1 MNTETRKRALA
12 LLIAWAGVIV
22 MLLATA
28 TSAFAQD
35 ESAEHEDGGQFGRV
49 KDTYENCVSDSKEQA
64 IVTRMEQDGLID
76 RMDYGANPRDGVL
89 SDEGRAQI
97 KDEHPERWAELE
109 KHYEDDPGLWGTIG
123 NGVRNGSC
131 AVVAP
136 IGAAGSKIKDTV
148 SKSKFWGDP
157 IGKFV
162 KSVMEGNTEAL
173 TATMTFWMNFSTTSV
188 DVSANTQGVKNIVM
202 GVSGVALIASFIY
215 GGWRIA
221 SSRRAGLQEGVSE
234 LNDNML
240 RWLIFSIAVPAM
252 VPGAMVASDA
262 LADAI
267 MEQFGNPETII
278 NLGGIEDEV
287 YGPIVTL
294 ILSFIVLA
302 GSLVQMLALVT
313 RVLLAPIAAG
323 LTPLFAAL
331 SFSSAG
337 RQGLNHLVAFLI
349 SIIAFKPVSALLYSV
364 VLWNVSGTEE
374 IDGTQIIINA
384 LMIGIAGFSAPALVR
399 AVVPAVAQA
408 GGGGAAPMLA
418 GATGAMAGG
427 LGMAGAALRGSASA
441 VGALG
446 KAGAN
451 GAQAG
456 GKSLGSSSGGGES
469 AAGSGVKGPVGP
481 RGGGGASADGGPR
494 GATQTGG
501 GGARGAAQTGGS
513 RGATTGSR
521 GRGGA
526 GQKAAATGRAVA
538 RGTGAAGRAMARGTG
553 SALSAVGTAST
564 AAGGA
569 LRQGSGAAYRSQQLF
584 DDSIGVVGNY
594 AGQAHR

>member
-1 MNTETRKRALA
+1 MKPVANQNVPARWLIVVVVALMVLITSPFAVAEEEAEQRGWGET
-12 LLIAWAGVIV
+12 
-22 MLLATA
+22 
-28 TSAFAQD
+28 
-35 ESAEHEDGGQFGRV
+35 
-49 KDTYENCVSDSKEQA
+49 VSDSAAACVDESVA
-64 IVTRMEQDGLID
+64 GDIVRRMIRDGLLD
-76 RMDYGANPRDGVL
+76 ANEYRAAPNGGGFSEEVL
-89 SDEGRAQI
+89 AEVKEA
-97 KDEHPERWAELE
+97 HPERWAELE
-109 KHYEDDPGLWGTIG
+109 QHYAEESESGLGW
-123 NGVRNGSC
+123 
-131 AVVAP
+131 VAGQTRAGGCLL
-136 IGAAGSKIKDTV
+136 IGAGRGSGTYVKDKV
-148 SKSKFWGDP
+148 AQSKFWNDP

-188 DVSANTQGVKNIVM
+188 DISGNTQGVKNIVM
-202 GVSGVALIASFIY
+202 GVSGMALIASFIY
-215 GGWRIA
+215 GGYRIA
-221 SSRRAGLQEGVSE
+221 SSRRGGLQEGVTE

-349 SIIAFKPVSALLYSV
+349 SIIAFKPVSALLYAV

-374 IDGTQIIINA
+374 IDGTQMIINA

-418 GATGAMAGG
+418 GAAGAAGAGMA
-427 LGMAGAALRGSASA
+427 MAGAASRGLGSA

-446 KAGAN
+446 KGGAK
-451 GAQAG
+451 GAQSG
-456 GKSLGSSSGGGES
+456 GNSPGGGSGGGS
-469 AAGSGVKGPVGP
+469 AAGSGATGPVGP
-481 RGGGGASADGGPR
+481 RGGGSAGPAGARGG
-494 GATQTGG
+494 GG
-501 GGARGAAQTGGS
+501 GGASAATP
-513 RGATTGSR
+513 A
-521 GRGGA
+521 GRGGNA
-526 GQKAAATGRAVA
+526 ARKA
-538 RGTGAAGRAMARGTG
+538 GAAGRATARGAGKALAGVGAGATAVG
-553 SALSAVGTAST
+553 SAVRQ
-564 AAGGA
+564 AGGA
-569 LRQGSGAAYRSQQLF
+569 GYRGQQIF
-584 DDSIGVVGNY
+584 DDSIGVAGNY

>member
-1 MNTETRKRALA
+1 MSQRDMNSWVHRVVAVAFAMVVL
-12 LLIAWAGVIV
+12 
-22 MLLATA
+22 ML
-28 TSAFAQD
+28 SAAVPAMAQD
-35 ESAEHEDGGQFGRV
+35 ENTEDKNWMQRGQEECVAATDATGILQDLLDEGTISQDEYNDAVVSATGMTIGV
-49 KDTYENCVSDSKEQA
+49 KDEGVEKIKEKH
-64 IVTRMEQDGLID
+64 
-76 RMDYGANPRDGVL
+76 
-89 SDEGRAQI
+89 S
-97 KDEHPERWAELE
+97 ERWKEIE
-109 KHYEDDPGLWGTIG
+109 KEISENRGFWQRRGDNLKSALCW
-123 NGVRNGSC
+123 
-131 AVVAP
+131 AVSPVN
-136 IGAAGSKIKDTV
+136 AGIEAVNNSP
-148 SKSKFWGDP
+148 FWGDP

-173 TATMTFWMNFSTTSV
+173 AATMTFWMNFSTTSV

-202 GVSGVALIASFIY
+202 GVSGFALIASFIY

-221 SSRRAGLQEGVSE
+221 SSRRVGLQEGVSE

-267 MEQFGNPETII
+267 MEQFGSTETLI

-287 YGPIVTL
+287 YGPILTL
-294 ILSFIVLA
+294 ILSFVVLA

-364 VLWNVSGTEE
+364 VLWNVSGTED
-374 IDGTQIIINA
+374 ISGTQVIINA

-408 GGGGAAPMLA
+408 GGGGAAPMLG
-418 GATGAMAGG
+418 GAAGAMAGG
-427 LGMAGAALRGSASA
+427 LGMAGAVLRGSGSA

-446 KAGAN
+446 KAGAS
-451 GAQAG
+451 GAQGG

-494 GATQTGG
+494 G
-501 GGARGAAQTGGS
+501 
-513 RGATTGSR
+513 
-521 GRGGA
+521 
-526 GQKAAATGRAVA
+526 
-538 RGTGAAGRAMARGTG
+538 
-553 SALSAVGTAST
+553 
-564 AAGGA
+564 
-569 LRQGSGAAYRSQQLF
+569 
-584 DDSIGVVGNY
+584 
-594 AGQAHR
+594 

>member
-1 MNTETRKRALA
+1 MRNATCERGLRFLFAGIVALFVAA
-12 LLIAWAGVIV
+12 LLASPAI
-22 MLLATA
+22 
-28 TSAFAQD
+28 AQD
-35 ESAEHEDGGQFGRV
+35 EDGDDRNRLQRGHDVCVETGVGR
-49 KDTYENCVSDSKEQA
+49 D
-64 IVTRMEQDGLID
+64 IVDELYQEGLISESEKNDATGLFSYEQDKVDAL
-76 RMDYGANPRDGVL
+76 REQHA
-89 SDEGRAQI
+89 
-97 KDEHPERWAELE
+97 ERWDEIQ
-109 KHYEDDPGLWGTIG
+109 KDKEDSRGLFGKAG
-123 NGVRNGSC
+123 K
-131 AVVAP
+131 VVESG
-136 IGAAGSKIKDTV
+136 ICWAGSPVNAGIEAV
-148 SKSKFWGDP
+148 NNSPFWGDP

-173 TATMTFWMNFSTTSV
+173 TATMTFWMDFSTTSV
-188 DVSANTQGVKNIVM
+188 DIAGNTQGVKNIVM
-202 GVSGVALIASFIY
+202 GVSGMALIASFIY
-215 GGWRIA
+215 GGYRIA
-221 SSRRAGLQEGVSE
+221 SSRRGGLQEGVTE

-349 SIIAFKPVSALLYSV
+349 SIIAFKPVSALLYAV

-374 IDGTQIIINA
+374 IDGTQMIINA

-418 GATGAMAGG
+418 GATGAAGAG
-427 LGMAGAALRGSASA
+427 LAMAGAASRGVGSA

-446 KAGAN
+446 KGGAT
-451 GAQAG
+451 GAQSG
-456 GKSLGSSSGGGES
+456 GNSPGGGSGGGS
-469 AAGSGVKGPVGP
+469 AAGSGASGPVGP
-481 RGGGGASADGGPR
+481 RGGGSAEPGGAR
-494 GATQTGG
+494 GG
-501 GGARGAAQTGGS
+501 GGASAATPTS
-513 RGATTGSR
+513 RGGNAAR
-521 GRGGA
+521 
-526 GQKAAATGRAVA
+526 KA
-538 RGTGAAGRAMARGTG
+538 GAAGRATARGAGKALAGVGAGSTAVGNTLRQVG
-553 SALSAVGTAST
+553 SAG
-564 AAGGA
+564 
-569 LRQGSGAAYRSQQLF
+569 YRGQQIF
-584 DDSIGVVGNY
+584 DDSIGVAGNY

>member
-1 MNTETRKRALA
+1 MKPVANQNVPAR
-12 LLIAWAGVIV
+12 LLIVVAVALMVLITSP
-22 MLLATA
+22 LAVAEDEAEQRGWRETVGD
-28 TSAFAQD
+28 SAAACVD
-35 ESAEHEDGGQFGRV
+35 ESVAD
-49 KDTYENCVSDSKEQA
+49 D
-64 IVTRMEQDGLID
+64 IVRRMIRDGLLD
-76 RMDYGANPRDGVL
+76 ANEYRPAPNGGGFSEEVL
-89 SDEGRAQI
+89 AEVKEAQ
-97 KDEHPERWAELE
+97 PERWAELE
-109 KHYEDDPGLWGTIG
+109 QHYAEESESGLGWVAGKARSGGCLVLGAGRGSGTY
-123 NGVRNGSC
+123 VKDK
-131 AVVAP
+131 VAQ
-136 IGAAGSKIKDTV
+136 
-148 SKSKFWGDP
+148 SKFWDDP

-173 TATMTFWMNFSTTSV
+173 TATMTFWMDFSTTSV
-188 DVSANTQGVKNIVM
+188 DIAGNTQGVKNIVM
-202 GVSGVALIASFIY
+202 GVSGMALIASFIY
-215 GGWRIA
+215 GGYRIA
-221 SSRRAGLQEGVSE
+221 SSRRGGLQEGVTE

-349 SIIAFKPVSALLYSV
+349 SIIAFKPVSALLYAV

-374 IDGTQIIINA
+374 IDGTQMIINA

-418 GATGAMAGG
+418 GAAGAAGAG
-427 LGMAGAALRGSASA
+427 LAMAGAASRGVGSA

-446 KAGAN
+446 KGGAK
-451 GAQAG
+451 GAQ
-456 GKSLGSSSGGGES
+456 SGGNSPGGGNGGGS
-469 AAGSGVKGPVGP
+469 AAGSGATGPVGP
-481 RGGGGASADGGPR
+481 RGGGSAGPTGAR
-494 GATQTGG
+494 GG
-501 GGARGAAQTGGS
+501 GGASAATPTS
-513 RGATTGSR
+513 RGGNAAR
-521 GRGGA
+521 
-526 GQKAAATGRAVA
+526 KA
-538 RGTGAAGRAMARGTG
+538 GAAGRATARGAGKALAGVGAGSTAVGNTLRQVG
-553 SALSAVGTAST
+553 SAG
-564 AAGGA
+564 
-569 LRQGSGAAYRSQQLF
+569 YRGQQIF
-584 DDSIGVVGNY
+584 DDSIGVAGNY

>member
-1 MNTETRKRALA
+1 MSNATCERGLRLLFAGIVALFVAA
-12 LLIAWAGVIV
+12 LLASPAI
-22 MLLATA
+22 
-28 TSAFAQD
+28 AQD
-35 ESAEHEDGGQFGRV
+35 EDGDDRNRLQRGHDVCVETGVGR
-49 KDTYENCVSDSKEQA
+49 D
-64 IVTRMEQDGLID
+64 IVDELYQEGLISESEKNDATGLFSYEQDKVDAI
-76 RMDYGANPRDGVL
+76 REQHA
-89 SDEGRAQI
+89 
-97 KDEHPERWAELE
+97 ERWDEIQ
-109 KHYEDDPGLWGTIG
+109 KDKEDSRGLFGKAG
-123 NGVRNGSC
+123 K
-131 AVVAP
+131 VVESG
-136 IGAAGSKIKDTV
+136 ICWAGSPVNAGIEAV
-148 SKSKFWGDP
+148 NNSPFWGDP

-173 TATMTFWMNFSTTSV
+173 TATMTFWMDFSTTSV
-188 DVSANTQGVKNIVM
+188 DIAGNTQGVKNIVM
-202 GVSGVALIASFIY
+202 GVSGMALIASFIY
-215 GGWRIA
+215 GGYRIA
-221 SSRRAGLQEGVSE
+221 SSRRGGLQEGVTE

-349 SIIAFKPVSALLYSV
+349 SIIAFKPVSALLYAV

-374 IDGTQIIINA
+374 INGTQMIINA

-418 GATGAMAGG
+418 GATGAAGAG
-427 LGMAGAALRGSASA
+427 LAMAGAASRGVGSA

-446 KAGAN
+446 KGGAK
-451 GAQAG
+451 GVQSG
-456 GKSLGSSSGGGES
+456 GNSPGGGSGGGS
-469 AAGSGVKGPVGP
+469 AAGSGATGPVGP
-481 RGGGGASADGGPR
+481 RGGGSAGPTGAR
-494 GATQTGG
+494 GG
-501 GGARGAAQTGGS
+501 GGASAATPTS
-513 RGATTGSR
+513 RGGNAAR
-521 GRGGA
+521 
-526 GQKAAATGRAVA
+526 KA
-538 RGTGAAGRAMARGTG
+538 GAAGRAAARGAGKALAGVGAG
-553 SALSAVGTAST
+553 STAVGNTLRQV
-564 AAGGA
+564 GGA
-569 LRQGSGAAYRSQQLF
+569 GYRGQQIF
-584 DDSIGVVGNY
+584 DDSIGVAGNY
-594 AGQAHR
+594 AGQADR

>member
-1 MNTETRKRALA
+1 MVLITSPLAVAEDEAEQRGWRETV
-12 LLIAWAGVIV
+12 GD
-22 MLLATA
+22 
-28 TSAFAQD
+28 SAAACVD
-35 ESAEHEDGGQFGRV
+35 ESVAD
-49 KDTYENCVSDSKEQA
+49 D
-64 IVTRMEQDGLID
+64 IVRRMIRDGLLD
-76 RMDYGANPRDGVL
+76 ANEYRPAPNGGGFSEEVL
-89 SDEGRAQI
+89 AEVKEAQ
-97 KDEHPERWAELE
+97 PERWAELE
-109 KHYEDDPGLWGTIG
+109 QHYAEESESGLGWVAGKARSGGCLVLGAGRGSGTY
-123 NGVRNGSC
+123 VKDK
-131 AVVAP
+131 VAQ
-136 IGAAGSKIKDTV
+136 
-148 SKSKFWGDP
+148 SKFWDDP

-162 KSVMEGNTEAL
+162 RSVMEGNTEAL
-173 TATMTFWMNFSTTSV
+173 TATMTFWMDFSTTSV
-188 DVSANTQGVKNIVM
+188 DISGNTQGVKNIVM
-202 GVSGVALIASFIY
+202 GVSGMALIASFIY
-215 GGWRIA
+215 GGYRIA
-221 SSRRAGLQEGVSE
+221 SSRRGGLQEGVTE

-349 SIIAFKPVSALLYSV
+349 SIIAFKPVSALLYAV

-374 IDGTQIIINA
+374 IDGTQMIINA

-418 GATGAMAGG
+418 GATGAAGAG
-427 LGMAGAALRGSASA
+427 LAMAGAASRGVGSA

-446 KAGAN
+446 KGGAR
-451 GAQAG
+451 GAQSG
-456 GKSLGSSSGGGES
+456 GNSPGGGSGGGS
-469 AAGSGVKGPVGP
+469 AAGSGATGPVGP
-481 RGGGGASADGGPR
+481 RGGGSAEPGGAR
-494 GATQTGG
+494 GG
-501 GGARGAAQTGGS
+501 GGASAATPTS
-513 RGATTGSR
+513 RGGNAAR
-521 GRGGA
+521 
-526 GQKAAATGRAVA
+526 KA
-538 RGTGAAGRAMARGTG
+538 GAAGRATARGAGKALAGVGAG
-553 SALSAVGTAST
+553 STAVGNTLRQV
-564 AAGGA
+564 GGA
-569 LRQGSGAAYRSQQLF
+569 GYRGQQIF
-584 DDSIGVVGNY
+584 DDSIGVAGNY

>member
-1 MNTETRKRALA
+1 MRNATCERGLRLLFAGIVALFVAA
-12 LLIAWAGVIV
+12 LLASPAI
-22 MLLATA
+22 
-28 TSAFAQD
+28 AQD
-35 ESAEHEDGGQFGRV
+35 EDGDDRNRLQRGHDVCVETGVGR
-49 KDTYENCVSDSKEQA
+49 D
-64 IVTRMEQDGLID
+64 IVDELYQEGLISESEKNDATGLFSYEQDKVDAI
-76 RMDYGANPRDGVL
+76 REQHA
-89 SDEGRAQI
+89 
-97 KDEHPERWAELE
+97 ERWDEIQ
-109 KHYEDDPGLWGTIG
+109 KDKEDSRGLFGKAG
-123 NGVRNGSC
+123 K
-131 AVVAP
+131 VVESG
-136 IGAAGSKIKDTV
+136 ICWAGSPVNAGIEAV
-148 SKSKFWGDP
+148 NNSPFWGDP

-173 TATMTFWMNFSTTSV
+173 TATMTFWMDFSTTSV
-188 DVSANTQGVKNIVM
+188 DIAGNTQGVKNIVM
-202 GVSGVALIASFIY
+202 GVSGMALIASFIY
-215 GGWRIA
+215 GGYRIA
-221 SSRRAGLQEGVSE
+221 SSRRGGLQEGVTE

-349 SIIAFKPVSALLYSV
+349 SIIAFKPVSALLYAV

-374 IDGTQIIINA
+374 INGTQMIINA

-418 GATGAMAGG
+418 GATGAAGAG
-427 LGMAGAALRGSASA
+427 LAMAGAASRGVGSA

-446 KAGAN
+446 KGGAT
-451 GAQAG
+451 GAQSG
-456 GKSLGSSSGGGES
+456 GSSPGGGSGGGS
-469 AAGSGVKGPVGP
+469 AAGSGATGPVGP
-481 RGGGGASADGGPR
+481 RGGGSAGPAGAR
-494 GATQTGG
+494 GG
-501 GGARGAAQTGGS
+501 GGGGTSAATPAS
-513 RGATTGSR
+513 RGGNAAR
-521 GRGGA
+521 
-526 GQKAAATGRAVA
+526 KA
-538 RGTGAAGRAMARGTG
+538 GAAGRATARGAGKALAGVGAGATAVG
-553 SALSAVGTAST
+553 SAVRQ
-564 AAGGA
+564 AGGA
-569 LRQGSGAAYRSQQLF
+569 GYRGQQLF
-584 DDSIGVVGNY
+584 DDSIGVAGNY

>member
-1 MNTETRKRALA
+1 MRNATYKRGLRFLFAGIVALFVAA
-12 LLIAWAGVIV
+12 LLASPAI
-22 MLLATA
+22 
-28 TSAFAQD
+28 AQD
-35 ESAEHEDGGQFGRV
+35 GDGDDRNRLQRGHDACVEVGDGR
-49 KDTYENCVSDSKEQA
+49 E
-64 IVTRMEQDGLID
+64 IVDQLYKDGLISESEKND
-76 RMDYGANPRDGVL
+76 AT
-89 SDEGRAQI
+89 GRFGYEQDKVDKIREQHA
-97 KDEHPERWAELE
+97 ERWDEIQKDKEDNRGLLGRVGKGLE
-109 KHYEDDPGLWGTIG
+109 SGICW
-123 NGVRNGSC
+123 
-131 AVVAP
+131 
-136 IGAAGSKIKDTV
+136 AGSPVNAGIEAV
-148 SKSKFWGDP
+148 NNSPFWDDP

-188 DVSANTQGVKNIVM
+188 DISGNTQGVKNIVM
-202 GVSGVALIASFIY
+202 GVSGMALIASFIY
-215 GGWRIA
+215 GGYRIA
-221 SSRRAGLQEGVSE
+221 SSRRGGLQEGVTE

-349 SIIAFKPVSALLYSV
+349 SIIAFKPVSALLYAV

-374 IDGTQIIINA
+374 IDGTQMIINA

-418 GATGAMAGG
+418 GAAGAAGAGMA
-427 LGMAGAALRGSASA
+427 MAGAASRGLGSA

-446 KAGAN
+446 KGGAT
-451 GAQAG
+451 GAQSG
-456 GKSLGSSSGGGES
+456 GNSPGGGSGGGS
-469 AAGSGVKGPVGP
+469 AAGSGANGPVGP
-481 RGGGGASADGGPR
+481 RGGGSAGPDGSR
-494 GATQTGG
+494 GG
-501 GGARGAAQTGGS
+501 GGASASTPAS
-513 RGATTGSR
+513 RGGNAAR
-521 GRGGA
+521 
-526 GQKAAATGRAVA
+526 KA
-538 RGTGAAGRAMARGTG
+538 GAAGRATARGAG
-553 SALSAVGTAST
+553 KALAGVGAGATAVGNAVRQ
-564 AAGGA
+564 AGGA
-569 LRQGSGAAYRSQQLF
+569 GYRGQQIF
-584 DDSIGVVGNY
+584 DDSIGVAGNY

>member
-1 MNTETRKRALA
+1 MRNATCERGLRLLFAGIVALFVAA
-12 LLIAWAGVIV
+12 LLASPAI
-22 MLLATA
+22 
-28 TSAFAQD
+28 AQD
-35 ESAEHEDGGQFGRV
+35 EDGDDRNRLQRGHDVCVETGVGR
-49 KDTYENCVSDSKEQA
+49 D
-64 IVTRMEQDGLID
+64 IVDELYQEGLISESEKNDATGLFSYEQDKVDAI
-76 RMDYGANPRDGVL
+76 REQHA
-89 SDEGRAQI
+89 
-97 KDEHPERWAELE
+97 ERWDEIQ
-109 KHYEDDPGLWGTIG
+109 KDKEDSRGLFGKAG
-123 NGVRNGSC
+123 K
-131 AVVAP
+131 VVESG
-136 IGAAGSKIKDTV
+136 ICWAGSPVNAGIEAV
-148 SKSKFWGDP
+148 NNSPFWGDP

-173 TATMTFWMNFSTTSV
+173 TATMTFWMDFSTTSV
-188 DVSANTQGVKNIVM
+188 DIAGNTQGVKNIVM
-202 GVSGVALIASFIY
+202 GVSGMALIASFIY
-215 GGWRIA
+215 GGYRIA
-221 SSRRAGLQEGVSE
+221 SSRRGGLQEGVTE

-349 SIIAFKPVSALLYSV
+349 SIIAFKPVSALLYAV

-374 IDGTQIIINA
+374 INGTQMIINA

-418 GATGAMAGG
+418 GATGAAGAG
-427 LGMAGAALRGSASA
+427 LAMAGAASRGVGSA

-446 KAGAN
+446 KGGAK
-451 GAQAG
+451 GVQSG
-456 GKSLGSSSGGGES
+456 GNSPGGGSGGGS
-469 AAGSGVKGPVGP
+469 AAGSGATGPVGP
-481 RGGGGASADGGPR
+481 RGGGSAGPTGAR
-494 GATQTGG
+494 GG
-501 GGARGAAQTGGS
+501 GGASAATPTS
-513 RGATTGSR
+513 RGGNAAR
-521 GRGGA
+521 
-526 GQKAAATGRAVA
+526 KA
-538 RGTGAAGRAMARGTG
+538 GAAGRAAARGAGKALAGVGAG
-553 SALSAVGTAST
+553 STAVGNTLRQV
-564 AAGGA
+564 GGA
-569 LRQGSGAAYRSQQLF
+569 GYRGQQIF
-584 DDSIGVVGNY
+584 DDSIGVAGNY

>member
-1 MNTETRKRALA
+1 MRNATYKRGLRFLFAGIVVLFVAA
-12 LLIAWAGVIV
+12 LLASPAI
-22 MLLATA
+22 
-28 TSAFAQD
+28 AQD
-35 ESAEHEDGGQFGRV
+35 GDGDDRNRLQRGHDACVEVGDGR
-49 KDTYENCVSDSKEQA
+49 E
-64 IVTRMEQDGLID
+64 IVDQLYKDGLISESEKND
-76 RMDYGANPRDGVL
+76 AT
-89 SDEGRAQI
+89 GRFGYEQDKVDKIREQHA
-97 KDEHPERWAELE
+97 ERWDEIQKDKEDNRGLLGRVGKGLE
-109 KHYEDDPGLWGTIG
+109 SGICW
-123 NGVRNGSC
+123 
-131 AVVAP
+131 
-136 IGAAGSKIKDTV
+136 AGSPVNAGIEAV
-148 SKSKFWGDP
+148 NNSPFWDDP

-188 DVSANTQGVKNIVM
+188 DISGNTQGVKNIVM
-202 GVSGVALIASFIY
+202 GVSGMALIASFIY
-215 GGWRIA
+215 GGYRIA
-221 SSRRAGLQEGVSE
+221 SSRRGGLQEGVTE

-349 SIIAFKPVSALLYSV
+349 SIIAFKPVSALLYAV

-374 IDGTQIIINA
+374 IDGTQMIINA

-418 GATGAMAGG
+418 GAAGAAGAGMA
-427 LGMAGAALRGSASA
+427 MAGAASRGLGSA

-446 KAGAN
+446 KGGAK
-451 GAQAG
+451 GAQSG
-456 GKSLGSSSGGGES
+456 GNSPGGGSGGGS
-469 AAGSGVKGPVGP
+469 AAGSGATGPVGP
-481 RGGGGASADGGPR
+481 RGGGSAGPDGAR
-494 GATQTGG
+494 GG
-501 GGARGAAQTGGS
+501 GGASAATPTS
-513 RGATTGSR
+513 RGGNAAR
-521 GRGGA
+521 
-526 GQKAAATGRAVA
+526 KA
-538 RGTGAAGRAMARGTG
+538 GAAGRATARGAGKVLAGVGAGSTAVGNTLRQAG
-553 SALSAVGTAST
+553 SAG
-564 AAGGA
+564 
-569 LRQGSGAAYRSQQLF
+569 YRAQQLF
-584 DDSIGVVGNY
+584 DDSIGVAGNY

>member
-1 MNTETRKRALA
+1 MKPVANQNVPARF
-12 LLIAWAGVIV
+12 LIAVVVALMVLITSP
-22 MLLATA
+22 LAV
-28 TSAFAQD
+28 
-35 ESAEHEDGGQFGRV
+35 AEEETEQRGWRE
-49 KDTYENCVSDSKEQA
+49 TVSDSSAACVDESVA
-64 IVTRMEQDGLID
+64 GDIVRRMIRDGLLD
-76 RMDYGANPRDGVL
+76 ANEYRPAPNGGGFSEEVL
-89 SDEGRAQI
+89 AEVKEAQ
-97 KDEHPERWAELE
+97 PERWAELE
-109 KHYEDDPGLWGTIG
+109 QHYAEESESGLGWVAGKARSGGCLVLGAGRGSGTY
-123 NGVRNGSC
+123 
-131 AVVAP
+131 AKEKVAQ
-136 IGAAGSKIKDTV
+136 
-148 SKSKFWGDP
+148 SKFWGDP

-173 TATMTFWMNFSTTSV
+173 TAAMTFWMDFSTTSV
-188 DVSANTQGVKNIVM
+188 DISGNTQGVKNIVM
-202 GVSGVALIASFIY
+202 GVSGMALIASFIY
-215 GGWRIA
+215 GGYRIA
-221 SSRRAGLQEGVSE
+221 SSRRGGLQEGVTE

-349 SIIAFKPVSALLYSV
+349 SIIAFKPVSALLYAV

-374 IDGTQIIINA
+374 IDGTQMIINA

-418 GATGAMAGG
+418 GAAGAAGAGMA
-427 LGMAGAALRGSASA
+427 MAGAASRGLGSA

-446 KAGAN
+446 KGGAT
-451 GAQAG
+451 GAQSG
-456 GKSLGSSSGGGES
+456 GNSPGGGSGGGS
-469 AAGSGVKGPVGP
+469 AAGSGATGPVGP
-481 RGGGGASADGGPR
+481 RGGGSAGPAGAR
-494 GATQTGG
+494 GG
-501 GGARGAAQTGGS
+501 GGGGTSAATPAS
-513 RGATTGSR
+513 RGGNAAR
-521 GRGGA
+521 
-526 GQKAAATGRAVA
+526 KA
-538 RGTGAAGRAMARGTG
+538 GAAGRATARGAGKALAGVGAGATAVG
-553 SALSAVGTAST
+553 SAVRQ
-564 AAGGA
+564 AGGA
-569 LRQGSGAAYRSQQLF
+569 GYRGQQIF
-584 DDSIGVVGNY
+584 DDSIGVAGNY

>member
-1 MNTETRKRALA
+1 MRNATYKRGLRFLFAGIVVLFVAA
-12 LLIAWAGVIV
+12 LLASPAI
-22 MLLATA
+22 
-28 TSAFAQD
+28 AQD
-35 ESAEHEDGGQFGRV
+35 GDGDDRNRLQRGHDACVEVGDGR
-49 KDTYENCVSDSKEQA
+49 E
-64 IVTRMEQDGLID
+64 IVDQLYKDGLISESEKND
-76 RMDYGANPRDGVL
+76 AT
-89 SDEGRAQI
+89 GRFGYEQDKVDKIREQHA
-97 KDEHPERWAELE
+97 ERWDEIQKDKEDNRGLLGRVGKGLE
-109 KHYEDDPGLWGTIG
+109 SGICW
-123 NGVRNGSC
+123 
-131 AVVAP
+131 
-136 IGAAGSKIKDTV
+136 AGSPVNAGIEAV
-148 SKSKFWGDP
+148 NNSPFWDDP

-188 DVSANTQGVKNIVM
+188 DISGNTQGVKNIVM
-202 GVSGVALIASFIY
+202 GVSGMALIASFIY
-215 GGWRIA
+215 GGYRIA
-221 SSRRAGLQEGVSE
+221 SSRRGGLQEGVTE

-349 SIIAFKPVSALLYSV
+349 SIIAFKPVSALLYAV

-374 IDGTQIIINA
+374 IDGTQMIINA

-418 GATGAMAGG
+418 GAAGAAGAGMA
-427 LGMAGAALRGSASA
+427 MAGAASRGLGSA

-446 KAGAN
+446 KGGAT
-451 GAQAG
+451 GAQSG
-456 GKSLGSSSGGGES
+456 GNSPGGGSGGGS
-469 AAGSGVKGPVGP
+469 AAGSGANGPVGP
-481 RGGGGASADGGPR
+481 RGGGSAGPDGSR
-494 GATQTGG
+494 GG
-501 GGARGAAQTGGS
+501 GGASASTPAS
-513 RGATTGSR
+513 RGGNAAR
-521 GRGGA
+521 
-526 GQKAAATGRAVA
+526 KA
-538 RGTGAAGRAMARGTG
+538 GAAGRATARGAG
-553 SALSAVGTAST
+553 KALAGVGAGATAVGNAVRQ
-564 AAGGA
+564 AGGA
-569 LRQGSGAAYRSQQLF
+569 GYRAQQIF
-584 DDSIGVVGNY
+584 DDSIGVAGNY

>member
-1 MNTETRKRALA
+1 MRNATYKRGLRVLFAGIVALFVAA
-12 LLIAWAGVIV
+12 LLASPAI
-22 MLLATA
+22 
-28 TSAFAQD
+28 AQD
-35 ESAEHEDGGQFGRV
+35 EDGDDRNRWQRGHDACVEVGDGR
-49 KDTYENCVSDSKEQA
+49 E
-64 IVTRMEQDGLID
+64 IVDQLYKDGLISESEKND
-76 RMDYGANPRDGVL
+76 AT
-89 SDEGRAQI
+89 GRFGYEQDKVDKIREQHA
-97 KDEHPERWAELE
+97 ERWDEIQKDKEDNRGLLGRVGKGLE
-109 KHYEDDPGLWGTIG
+109 SGICW
-123 NGVRNGSC
+123 
-131 AVVAP
+131 
-136 IGAAGSKIKDTV
+136 AGSPVNAGIEAV
-148 SKSKFWGDP
+148 NNSPFWDDP

-188 DVSANTQGVKNIVM
+188 DISGNTQGVKNIVM
-202 GVSGVALIASFIY
+202 GVSGMALIASFIY
-215 GGWRIA
+215 GGYRIA
-221 SSRRAGLQEGVSE
+221 SSRRGGLQEGVTE

-349 SIIAFKPVSALLYSV
+349 SIIAFKPVSALLYAV

-374 IDGTQIIINA
+374 IDGTQMIINA

-418 GATGAMAGG
+418 GAAGAAGAGMA
-427 LGMAGAALRGSASA
+427 MAGAASRGLGSA

-446 KAGAN
+446 KGGAT
-451 GAQAG
+451 GAQSG
-456 GKSLGSSSGGGES
+456 GNSPGGGSGGGS
-469 AAGSGVKGPVGP
+469 AAGSGANGPVGP
-481 RGGGGASADGGPR
+481 RGGGSAGPDGSR
-494 GATQTGG
+494 GG
-501 GGARGAAQTGGS
+501 GGASASTPAS
-513 RGATTGSR
+513 RGGNAAR
-521 GRGGA
+521 
-526 GQKAAATGRAVA
+526 KA
-538 RGTGAAGRAMARGTG
+538 GAAGRATARGAG
-553 SALSAVGTAST
+553 KALAGVGAGATAVGNAVRQ
-564 AAGGA
+564 AGGA
-569 LRQGSGAAYRSQQLF
+569 GYRGQQIF
-584 DDSIGVVGNY
+584 DDSIGVAGNY

>member
-1 MNTETRKRALA
+1 MRNATCERGLRFLFAGIVALFVAA
-12 LLIAWAGVIV
+12 LLASPAI
-22 MLLATA
+22 
-28 TSAFAQD
+28 AQD
-35 ESAEHEDGGQFGRV
+35 EDGDDRNRLQRGHDVCVETGVGR
-49 KDTYENCVSDSKEQA
+49 D
-64 IVTRMEQDGLID
+64 IVDELYQEGLISESEKNDATGLFSYEQDKVDAI
-76 RMDYGANPRDGVL
+76 REQHA
-89 SDEGRAQI
+89 
-97 KDEHPERWAELE
+97 ERWDEIQ
-109 KHYEDDPGLWGTIG
+109 KDKEDSRGLFGKAG
-123 NGVRNGSC
+123 K
-131 AVVAP
+131 VVESG
-136 IGAAGSKIKDTV
+136 ICWAGSPVNAGIEAV
-148 SKSKFWGDP
+148 NNSPFWGDP

-188 DVSANTQGVKNIVM
+188 DISGNTQGVKNIVM
-202 GVSGVALIASFIY
+202 GVSGMALIASFIY
-215 GGWRIA
+215 GGYRIA
-221 SSRRAGLQEGVSE
+221 SSRRGGLQEGVTE

-349 SIIAFKPVSALLYSV
+349 SIIAFKPVSALLYAV

-374 IDGTQIIINA
+374 IDGTQMIINA

-418 GATGAMAGG
+418 GA
-427 LGMAGAALRGSASA
+427 AGAAGARG
-441 VGALG
+441 G
-446 KAGAN
+446 
-451 GAQAG
+451 
-456 GKSLGSSSGGGES
+456 
-469 AAGSGVKGPVGP
+469 
-481 RGGGGASADGGPR
+481 GGGGASA
-494 GATQTGG
+494 ATP
-501 GGARGAAQTGGS
+501 A
-513 RGATTGSR
+513 
-521 GRGGA
+521 GRGGNA
-526 GQKAAATGRAVA
+526 ARKA
-538 RGTGAAGRAMARGTG
+538 GAAGRATARGAGKALAGVGAG
-553 SALSAVGTAST
+553 STAVGST
-564 AAGGA
+564 LRQVGGA
-569 LRQGSGAAYRSQQLF
+569 GYRAQQIF
-584 DDSIGVVGNY
+584 DDSIGVAGNY

>member
-1 MNTETRKRALA
+1 MKPVANQNVPAR
-12 LLIAWAGVIV
+12 LLIVVVVALMVLITSP
-22 MLLATA
+22 LAVAEEEAEQRGWRETVG
-28 TSAFAQD
+28 D
-35 ESAEHEDGGQFGRV
+35 SAEACVDKSVGDDIVRRMIRDGLLDPNEYRAAPNGGGF
-49 KDTYENCVSDSKEQA
+49 SKE
-64 IVTRMEQDGLID
+64 
-76 RMDYGANPRDGVL
+76 VL
-89 SDEGRAQI
+89 AEVKEAQ
-97 KDEHPERWAELE
+97 PERWAELE
-109 KHYEDDPGLWGTIG
+109 QHYAEESESGLGWVAGKARSGGCLVLGAGRGSGTY
-123 NGVRNGSC
+123 VKDK
-131 AVVAP
+131 VAQ
-136 IGAAGSKIKDTV
+136 
-148 SKSKFWGDP
+148 SKFWDDP

-162 KSVMEGNTEAL
+162 RSVMEGNTEAL
-173 TATMTFWMNFSTTSV
+173 AATMTFWMDFSTTSV
-188 DVSANTQGVKNIVM
+188 DIAGTTQGVKNIVM
-202 GVSGVALIASFIY
+202 GVSGMALIASFIY
-215 GGWRIA
+215 GGYRIA
-221 SSRRAGLQEGVSE
+221 SSRRGGLQEGVTE

-267 MEQFGNPETII
+267 MDQFGSPESII

-302 GSLVQMLALVT
+302 GSVVQMLALVT

-349 SIIAFKPVSALLYSV
+349 SIIAFKPVSALLYAV

-418 GATGAMAGG
+418 GATGAAAAG
-427 LGMAGAALRGSASA
+427 LSMAGAASRGVGSA

-446 KAGAN
+446 KGGAT
-451 GAQAG
+451 GAKSG
-456 GKSLGSSSGGGES
+456 GNAPGGGSGGGS
-469 AAGSGVKGPVGP
+469 AAGSGAKGPVGP
-481 RGGGGASADGGPR
+481 RGGSSAGPDGARGGASGSAPSGR
-494 GATQTGG
+494 GASGSAPSG
-501 GGARGAAQTGGS
+501 RGASAA
-513 RGATTGSR
+513 R
-521 GRGGA
+521 
-526 GQKAAATGRAVA
+526 KA
-538 RGTGAAGRAMARGTG
+538 GAAGRATARGAGKALAGVGAG
-553 SALSAVGTAST
+553 STAVGNTLRQV
-564 AAGGA
+564 GGA
-569 LRQGSGAAYRSQQLF
+569 GYRAQQLF
-584 DDSIGVVGNY
+584 DDSIGVAGNY

>member
-1 MNTETRKRALA
+1 MRNATCERGLRLLFAGIVALFVAA
-12 LLIAWAGVIV
+12 LLASPAI
-22 MLLATA
+22 
-28 TSAFAQD
+28 AQD
-35 ESAEHEDGGQFGRV
+35 EDGDDRNRLQRGHDVCVETGVGR
-49 KDTYENCVSDSKEQA
+49 D
-64 IVTRMEQDGLID
+64 IVDELYQEGLISESEKNDATGLFSYEQDKVDAI
-76 RMDYGANPRDGVL
+76 REQHA
-89 SDEGRAQI
+89 
-97 KDEHPERWAELE
+97 ERWDEIQ
-109 KHYEDDPGLWGTIG
+109 KDKEDSRGLFGKAG
-123 NGVRNGSC
+123 K
-131 AVVAP
+131 VVESG
-136 IGAAGSKIKDTV
+136 ICWAGSPVNAGIEAV
-148 SKSKFWGDP
+148 NNSPFWGDP

-173 TATMTFWMNFSTTSV
+173 TATMTFWMDFSTTSV
-188 DVSANTQGVKNIVM
+188 DISGNTQGVKNIVM
-202 GVSGVALIASFIY
+202 GVSGMALIASFIY
-215 GGWRIA
+215 GGYRIA
-221 SSRRAGLQEGVSE
+221 SSRRGGLQEGVTE

-349 SIIAFKPVSALLYSV
+349 SIIAFKPVSALLYAV

-374 IDGTQIIINA
+374 INGTQMIINA

-418 GATGAMAGG
+418 GATGAAGAG
-427 LGMAGAALRGSASA
+427 LAMAGAASRGVGSA

-446 KAGAN
+446 KGGAK
-451 GAQAG
+451 GVQSG
-456 GKSLGSSSGGGES
+456 GNSPGGGSGGGS
-469 AAGSGVKGPVGP
+469 AAGSGATGPVGP
-481 RGGGGASADGGPR
+481 RGGGSAGPTGAR
-494 GATQTGG
+494 GG
-501 GGARGAAQTGGS
+501 GGASAATPTS
-513 RGATTGSR
+513 RGGNAAR
-521 GRGGA
+521 
-526 GQKAAATGRAVA
+526 KA
-538 RGTGAAGRAMARGTG
+538 GAAGRAAARGAGKALAGVGAG
-553 SALSAVGTAST
+553 STAVGNTLRQV
-564 AAGGA
+564 GGA
-569 LRQGSGAAYRSQQLF
+569 GYRGQQIF
-584 DDSIGVVGNY
+584 DDSIGVAGNY

>member
-1 MNTETRKRALA
+1 MRNATCERGLRFLFAGIVALFVAA
-12 LLIAWAGVIV
+12 LLASPAI
-22 MLLATA
+22 
-28 TSAFAQD
+28 AQD
-35 ESAEHEDGGQFGRV
+35 EDGDDRNRWQRGHDVCVETGVGRDIVEELHQEGLISESEKNDATGAFSYEQDKVDAIREQHAERWDEIEQDKEDNRGLFGRV
-49 KDTYENCVSDSKEQA
+49 GK
-64 IVTRMEQDGLID
+64 R
-76 RMDYGANPRDGVL
+76 
-89 SDEGRAQI
+89 
-97 KDEHPERWAELE
+97 LE
-109 KHYEDDPGLWGTIG
+109 SAGCWVASPVNAGIE
-123 NGVRNGSC
+123 
-131 AVVAP
+131 AVNNSP
-136 IGAAGSKIKDTV
+136 
-148 SKSKFWGDP
+148 FWGDP

-173 TATMTFWMNFSTTSV
+173 TATMTFWMDFSTTSV
-188 DVSANTQGVKNIVM
+188 DISGNTQGVKNIVM
-202 GVSGVALIASFIY
+202 GVSGMALIASFIY
-215 GGWRIA
+215 GGYRIA
-221 SSRRAGLQEGVSE
+221 SSRRGGLQEGVTE

-349 SIIAFKPVSALLYSV
+349 SIIAFKPVSALLYAV

-374 IDGTQIIINA
+374 IDGTQMIINA

-418 GATGAMAGG
+418 GAAGAAGAGMA
-427 LGMAGAALRGSASA
+427 MAGAASRGLGSA

-446 KAGAN
+446 KGGAK
-451 GAQAG
+451 GAQSG
-456 GKSLGSSSGGGES
+456 GNSPGGGSGGGS
-469 AAGSGVKGPVGP
+469 AAGSGATGPVGP
-481 RGGGGASADGGPR
+481 RGGGSAGPAGAR
-494 GATQTGG
+494 GG
-501 GGARGAAQTGGS
+501 GGASAATPTS
-513 RGATTGSR
+513 RGGNAAR
-521 GRGGA
+521 
-526 GQKAAATGRAVA
+526 KA
-538 RGTGAAGRAMARGTG
+538 GAAGRATARGAGKALAGVGAGSTAVGNTLRQAG
-553 SALSAVGTAST
+553 SAG
-564 AAGGA
+564 
-569 LRQGSGAAYRSQQLF
+569 YRAQQLF
-584 DDSIGVVGNY
+584 DDSIGVAGNY

>member
-1 MNTETRKRALA
+1 MRNATCERGLRFLFAGIVALFVAA
-12 LLIAWAGVIV
+12 LLASPAI
-22 MLLATA
+22 
-28 TSAFAQD
+28 AQD
-35 ESAEHEDGGQFGRV
+35 EDGDDRNRLQRGHDVCVETGVGR
-49 KDTYENCVSDSKEQA
+49 D
-64 IVTRMEQDGLID
+64 IVDELYQEGLISESEKNDATGLFSYEQDKVDAL
-76 RMDYGANPRDGVL
+76 REQHA
-89 SDEGRAQI
+89 
-97 KDEHPERWAELE
+97 ERWDEIQ
-109 KHYEDDPGLWGTIG
+109 KDKEDSRGLFGKAG
-123 NGVRNGSC
+123 K
-131 AVVAP
+131 VVESG
-136 IGAAGSKIKDTV
+136 ICWAGSPVNAGIEAV
-148 SKSKFWGDP
+148 NNSPFWGDP

-173 TATMTFWMNFSTTSV
+173 TATMTFWMDFSTTSV
-188 DVSANTQGVKNIVM
+188 DIAGNTQGVKNIVM
-202 GVSGVALIASFIY
+202 GVSGMALIASFIY
-215 GGWRIA
+215 GGYRIA
-221 SSRRAGLQEGVSE
+221 SSRRGGLQEGVTE

-349 SIIAFKPVSALLYSV
+349 SIIAFKPVSALLYAV

-374 IDGTQIIINA
+374 IDGTQMIINA

-418 GATGAMAGG
+418 GATGAAASG
-427 LGMAGAALRGSASA
+427 LAMAGAASRGVGSA

-446 KAGAN
+446 KGGAT
-451 GAQAG
+451 GAQ
-456 GKSLGSSSGGGES
+456 SGGNSPGGGNGGGS
-469 AAGSGVKGPVGP
+469 AAGSGASGPVGP
-481 RGGGGASADGGPR
+481 RGGGSAGPTGAR
-494 GATQTGG
+494 GG
-501 GGARGAAQTGGS
+501 GGASAATPTS
-513 RGATTGSR
+513 RGGNAAR
-521 GRGGA
+521 
-526 GQKAAATGRAVA
+526 KA
-538 RGTGAAGRAMARGTG
+538 GAAGRATARGAGKALAGVGAGSTAVG
-553 SALSAVGTAST
+553 SAVRQV
-564 AAGGA
+564 GGA
-569 LRQGSGAAYRSQQLF
+569 GYRAQQLF
-584 DDSIGVVGNY
+584 DDSIGVAGNY